1 MLRDRS
7 RILIYGFYFIA
18 SWQEDREFSV
28 IHRLYIYYLFVNK
41 LKFTIRYICN
51 PIMQGIQFMGVRQ
64 GDVISPKLFINA
76 MEDACKLLD
85 WKEFDINING
95 EFITHLRF
103 ADDNVVMT
111 KSLEELS
118 TML

>member
-76 MEDACKLLD
+76 IEDACKLLG
-85 WKEFDINING
+85 KNLTSILMANS
-95 EFITHLRF
+95 
-103 ADDNVVMT
+103 
-111 KSLEELS
+111 SLTLGLPT
-118 TML
+118 TM